1 MLSAQAGEFAKVLP
15 GHPARAT
22 DAQRWEISELFA
34 GFGVTNMEQV
44 RADARRIL
52 KLDYLLDLR
61 ELTAEDAA
69 ELIGELRRAVS
80 EKRVSDQ

>member
-1 MLSAQAGEFAKVLP
+1 VPELTPAEP
-15 GHPARAT
+15 GTPDRAT
-22 DAQRWEISELFA
+22 DSQRWEISELFA

-61 ELTAEDAA
+61 ELTAEEAA

-80 EKRVSDQ
+80 EKRVSET

>member
-1 MLSAQAGEFAKVLP
+1 MPELIPAEP
-15 GHPARAT
+15 GTPGRPERAT
-22 DAQRWEISELFA
+22 DSQRWEISELFA

-52 KLDYLLDLR
+52 KLDYLPDLR
-61 ELTAEDAA
+61 ELTAKDAA

-80 EKRVSDQ
+80 EKRVSET

>member
-1 MLSAQAGEFAKVLP
+1 MPELIPAEP
-15 GHPARAT
+15 GIPDRAT

-52 KLDYLLDLR
+52 KLDHLLDLR
-61 ELTAEDAA
+61 ELTAKDAA